1 MEPVRPMVVATI
13 KAPARKGEGRL
24 AKVCAALTFR

>member
-1 MEPVRPMVVATI
+1 MVVATI